1 MSRLR
6 SAGLLGAAPLLA
18 VGVALLV
25 SSLVLLANG
34 NSPVTTFATM
44 IENGTQP
51 SSIVVIVN
59 NAVPYYLSAV
69 AVAVG
74 FRMGL
79 FNIGVQGQYSL
90 AALIAAAAGAAVSLP
105 APLHVLFVLV
115 VAMATGAAWAGV
127 AGVLRVTRGVSEVIS
142 TIMLNTIAV
151 GLGAYLLTTYF
162 AERVEGS
169 LNVAT
174 RELPASAR
182 FPALDVPAGAV
193 LGLFGAEM
201 PPGRGLYGFLL
212 VAVVVGVFYAVLVGR
227 TRFGFAL
234 RATGLSPSAALA
246 SGIDAKR
253 MTLATM
259 LLSGALAGLVGM
271 PYLLSESGRYSLDFP
286 PGLGFAGIGIALLGR
301 SSPVGM
307 ALAALLFAF
316 LDRSSAPLQ
325 LEGIPAEIA
334 VIMQGTIVLSVV
346 VAYEVV
352 RRARLRQVER
362 DVRAAAEGPAEV
374 AA

>member
-1 MSRLR
+1 ML
-6 SAGLLGAAPLLA
+6 
-18 VGVALLV
+18 
-25 SSLVLLANG
+25 
-34 NSPVTTFATM
+34 
-44 IENGTQP
+44 ENGTRP
-51 SSIVVIVN
+51 ASVVIIIN

-90 AALIAAAAGAAVSLP
+90 AALVAAAAGAAVTLP
-105 APLHVLFVLV
+105 APLHVAFVLV
-115 VAMATGAAWAGV
+115 VAMATGAAWAGI

-151 GLGAYLLTTYF
+151 GLGAYLLTTHF

-174 RELPASAR
+174 PELPPSAR
-182 FPALDVPAGAV
+182 VPALDAPADAL
-193 LGLFGAEM
+193 LGLFGTEL
-201 PPGRGLYGFLL
+201 PRGRGLYGFLL
-212 VAVVVGVFYAVLVGR
+212 VAVVVGVFYAVLVER
-227 TRFGFAL
+227 TRFGFEL
-234 RATGLSPSAALA
+234 RATGLSPSAATA
-246 SGIDAKR
+246 SGIDAGR

-301 SSPVGM
+301 NSPVGM

-325 LEGIPAEIA
+325 LEGIPPEIA

-346 VAYEVV
+346 VAYEVI
-352 RRARLRQVER
+352 RRARLRQAER
-362 DVRAAAEGPAEV
+362 DVRVASEAEGRPAV
-374 AA
+374 GAGASA

>member
-1 MSRLR
+1 
-6 SAGLLGAAPLLA
+6 
-18 VGVALLV
+18 
-25 SSLVLLANG
+25 
-34 NSPVTTFATM
+34 
-44 IENGTQP
+44 
-51 SSIVVIVN
+51 
-59 NAVPYYLSAV
+59 
-69 AVAVG
+69 
-74 FRMGL
+74 MGL

-352 RRARLRQVER
+352 RRARLRQAER